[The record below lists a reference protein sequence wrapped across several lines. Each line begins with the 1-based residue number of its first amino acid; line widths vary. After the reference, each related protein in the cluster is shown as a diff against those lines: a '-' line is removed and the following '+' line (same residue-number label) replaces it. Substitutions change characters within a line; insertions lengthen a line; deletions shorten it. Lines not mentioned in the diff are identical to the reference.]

1 MLPEVMVIL
10 SFLVLFILGLYIAY
24 GIKKPAKQH

>member
-24 GIKKPAKQH
+24 GTKKPAKQH